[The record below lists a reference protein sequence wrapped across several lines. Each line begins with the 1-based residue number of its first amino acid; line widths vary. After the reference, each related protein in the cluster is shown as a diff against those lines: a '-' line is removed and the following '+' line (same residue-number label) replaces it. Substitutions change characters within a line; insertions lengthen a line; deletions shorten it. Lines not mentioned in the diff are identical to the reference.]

1 MTLYH
6 YTGPSVAQEILE
18 RGLEARDPDFL
29 SQPIGAYLSADD
41 RWGWFGDTVLAV
53 EVKPDEIKPDPFFDT
68 MQGVVLGINNGPVAF
83 YVPGEHGEVVVP
95 PERIRVHRAKNLTPR

>member
-6 YTGPSVAQEILE
+6 YTHPARARMILE
-18 RGLEARDPDFL
+18 TGLKAKDPDWNA
-29 SQPIGAYLSADD
+29 QPSGAYLSADD

-53 EVKPDEIKPDPFFDT
+53 EVSTSEVKPDPYYESHPYPEAP
-68 MQGVVLGINNGPVAF
+68 GITRAY